1 MNCVCRSR
9 RVPERDL
16 VLDDHA
22 RQFLVGELAHVV
34 VANTMILRGLAPAA
48 AWNATTTVARV
59 ARRGLTGAMWLKF

>member
-1 MNCVCRSR
+1 M
-9 RVPERDL
+9 
-16 VLDDHA
+16 LDDHPL
-22 RQFLVGELAHVV
+22 QFLVGELAHVV